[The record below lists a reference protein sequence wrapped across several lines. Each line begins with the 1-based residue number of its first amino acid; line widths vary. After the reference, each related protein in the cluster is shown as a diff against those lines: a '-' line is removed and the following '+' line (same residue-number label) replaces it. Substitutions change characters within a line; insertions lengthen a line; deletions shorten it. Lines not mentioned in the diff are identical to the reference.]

1 LQEVSFSRSA
11 GTKLIPK
18 VAQVCDCLVPTPLR
32 NLVPEVGRTL
42 RKVGTVLVRHIGDC
56 RLGFAGQFR
65 ERVSSRPV
73 LVVNQLVVY
82 LLTRRLVQY
91 VSLGLGELQR
101 MPIQVVNGILAL
113 FRPSIRRAADIRAE
127 SSLFL

>member
-1 LQEVSFSRSA
+1 
-11 GTKLIPK
+11 
-18 VAQVCDCLVPTPLR
+18 
-32 NLVPEVGRTL
+32 LVPEVGRTL
-42 RKVGTVLVRHIGDC
+42 RKVGTVLVRYIGDC